1 MVARKQHTKK
11 KKTNKSASYWILTLI
26 VAVGVSFITGTK
38 IDRIEQLTNWDTIG
52 QTVEKFLSEESA
64 SNPNAVENGTE
75 TLPSGL
81 EIPVMSK
88 DLNFPV
94 IKHKA
99 YTLAFNPTYKTPH
112 WVGWELTAQ
121 ESDGNEERED
131 QFLPDPKAKGL
142 SAYSSDYSRS
152 GYDRGHMA
160 PAGDMKWNATA
171 MNESFYM
178 TNICPQIH
186 SLNAGK
192 WNSLE
197 KKTRDLAKKYGKV
210 YISCGPIYSS
220 KNPKVIG
227 ENRVAVP
234 DAFYKVILI
243 PKATDG
249 KPIAM
254 GFVFQNKKEVRT
266 LISHQLTVDRVEEIT
281 GLDFFAALPDDI
293 ENQIESVKQKMF
305 P

>member
-1 MVARKQHTKK
+1 MVAKKQHSKK
-11 KKTNKSASYWILTLI
+11 KKTNKGTSYWIITILI
-26 VAVGVSFITGTK
+26 AIGVSFFTGTK
-38 IDRIEQLTNWDTIG
+38 FDRIEQLTDWNTIEK
-52 QTVEKFLSEESA
+52 TVEKFLSDESVA
-64 SNPNAVENGTE
+64 SPTSSVRKEE
-75 TLPSGL
+75 TLQSGL

-88 DLNFPV
+88 SLNYPI

-99 YTLAFNPTYKTPH
+99 YTLAFNPNYKTPH

-121 ESDGNEERED
+121 ESEGEAERDD
-131 QFLPDPKAKGL
+131 QFIPDPKANGH

-160 PAGDMKWNATA
+160 PAGDMKWDA
-171 MNESFYM
+171 MAMSESFYM
-178 TNICPQIH
+178 TNICPQVH

-197 KKTRDLAKKYGKV
+197 KKCRELAKKFGKV
-210 YISCGPIYSS
+210 YITCGPIYTS
-220 KNPKVIG
+220 KKPKVIG
-227 ENRVAVP
+227 ANRVAVP

-243 PKATDG
+243 PNANNG
-249 KPIAM
+249 EPIAM

-266 LISHQLTVDRVEEIT
+266 LISHQLTVDRVEEMT
-281 GLDFFAALPDDI
+281 GLDFFADLPDEI
-293 ENQIESVKQKMF
+293 ENKIESVKQKMF